1 MPESLLSRLR
11 SDEDVMEQL
20 LKLKTSIYY
29 KYTKF
34 IREFQI
40 STYKFIADI
49 SYSPPLCNIKI
60 GAGVGSGALFK
71 TVHAILFFSQTRTPF
86 FKLTM
91 CHKFFYPIFR
101 LKK

>member
-1 MPESLLSRLR
+1 MPEGLLSRLR

-60 GAGVGSGALFK
+60 GAGVGSGALFNNCPRD
-71 TVHAILFFSQTRTPF
+71 F
-86 FKLTM
+86 
-91 CHKFFYPIFR
+91 IF
-101 LKK
+101 